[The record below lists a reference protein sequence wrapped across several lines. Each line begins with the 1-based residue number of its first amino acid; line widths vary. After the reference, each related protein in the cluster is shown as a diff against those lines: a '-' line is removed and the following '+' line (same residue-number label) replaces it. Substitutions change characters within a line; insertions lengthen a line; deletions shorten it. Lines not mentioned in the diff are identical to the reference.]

1 MRNSWDNRTEL
12 TDDDVAPVDVDDLLS
27 VPVSPEVR
35 RRSEELANE
44 TLRSMRL
51 AELRQAFA
59 LTQVELAK
67 RMGCSQAR
75 ISEAEHH
82 PDMMVSTL
90 VGYLHGLGVNPRVV
104 VDVPG
109 EGEVRV
115 DLYALTAATS

>member
-12 TDDDVAPVDVDDLLS
+12 TDDDVAPVDADDLLS

-75 ISEAEHH
+75 ISEAEHNT
-82 PDMMVSTL
+82 DMMVSTL